1 MAKENHF
8 VKQARLKREAAEKAA
23 MEANA
28 TPNISALPPDP
39 AGEAGSDDGDTG
51 GDFSHLEKTTPA
63 PTEKQV
69 EEHIF
74 GKENIQRAQAPTDDK
89 ILMDRSMVA
98 DMMKIINDFKARD
111 GAVDLGAIKKQKRII
126 RVPVWSDYETGED
139 YIITG
144 LAERVERDGARA
156 TTWNRGT
163 EESQVTGL
171 KVPITWI
178 KPIMVNLKTLIQEE
192 KEVRYDE
199 FSNLVRVI
207 DREVIE
213 EKSVEVDMTPIASQ
227 GKSVEQA
234 NYEESGQFY
243 KRVGT
248 GVMVKLQVWGVKTTF
263 TIEYEGHEYKIDQSV
278 VNYK

>member
-1 MAKENHF
+1 MAEEHWKTKE
-8 VKQARLKREAAEKAA
+8 AREKREAAEAAAKAQA
-23 MEANA
+23 ES
-28 TPNISALPPDP
+28 TLPPDP
-39 AGEAGSDDGDTG
+39 AGEDGDENDTG

-63 PTEKQV
+63 PTEKQI

-74 GKENIQRAQAPTDDK
+74 GKENIERVQTPGDDK
-89 ILMDRSMVA
+89 ILMDRAMVA

-163 EESQVTGL
+163 EESATTGL

-178 KPIMVNLKTLIQEE
+178 KPIMVNLKTLVQEE
-192 KEVRYDE
+192 REVRYDE